1 MAKFPLSVREKNLA
15 FLDRLGEVFY
25 LDADHKPK
33 PLSEYKRAFT
43 TGRVRDIHE
52 EVVRLWPKTMDINKT
67 LAETRASVSGLYI
80 GDYTPEQLLQGI
92 VRHSLYAEKLLIAD
106 PFTYA
111 HSVRPEYN
119 PTLNPEQYRTQT
131 LRNVNLWLRL
141 APWIKAGIVE
151 IIRTPDDF
159 SHQLKWD
166 ALKEQ
171 QKKFAESPE
180 LQDAARITV
189 EELKA
194 RHTEKWK
201 YRDLVLSLPDK
212 PLLQKLAE
220 LEDPAKGITKEA
232 LLEHVRKQRAEDPD
246 FLDVA
251 GTGEENAQLQMMST
265 GAAYNMAKLTASLTG
280 SYLVTDLTVKWR
292 EIELD
297 RAGRSAETD
306 VWSPFA
312 KSFQEVELR
321 YLNNVSIEDAF
332 RLREEQRLSTLRTF
346 LRGVWKQACDPT
358 SFDKVNG
365 SLLADELAAG
375 VAKARA
381 EWDKIDQDL
390 LKTAVA
396 GTGASLLAAG
406 PMIASGHG
414 LFLAAA
420 AIAGGIGSLA
430 AAARG
435 RKSFPDEFPAA
446 FFLKL

>member
-1 MAKFPLSVREKNLA
+1 
-15 FLDRLGEVFY
+15 
-25 LDADHKPK
+25 
-33 PLSEYKRAFT
+33 
-43 TGRVRDIHE
+43 
-52 EVVRLWPKTMDINKT
+52 
-67 LAETRASVSGLYI
+67 
-80 GDYTPEQLLQGI
+80 
-92 VRHSLYAEKLLIAD
+92 
-106 PFTYA
+106 
-111 HSVRPEYN
+111 
-119 PTLNPEQYRTQT
+119 
-131 LRNVNLWLRL
+131 
-141 APWIKAGIVE
+141 
-151 IIRTPDDF
+151 
-159 SHQLKWD
+159 
-166 ALKEQ
+166 
-171 QKKFAESPE
+171 
-180 LQDAARITV
+180 
-189 EELKA
+189 
-194 RHTEKWK
+194 
-201 YRDLVLSLPDK
+201 
-212 PLLQKLAE
+212 
-220 LEDPAKGITKEA
+220 
-232 LLEHVRKQRAEDPD
+232 
-246 FLDVA
+246 
-251 GTGEENAQLQMMST
+251 
-265 GAAYNMAKLTASLTG
+265 MAKLTASLTG

-346 LRGVWKQACDPT
+346 LRGVWKQACDPA

-365 SLLADELAAG
+365 RLLADELAAG